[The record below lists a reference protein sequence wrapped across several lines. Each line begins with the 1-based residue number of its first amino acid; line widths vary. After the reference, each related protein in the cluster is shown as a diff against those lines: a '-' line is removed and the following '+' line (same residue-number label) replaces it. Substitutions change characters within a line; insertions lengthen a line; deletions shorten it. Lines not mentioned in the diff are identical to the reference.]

1 MRNVRYSIEAEN
13 WRSDARIEDH
23 DSKRGF
29 ASMEEEEERREAP
42 QKVAAK
48 VAATCSQQRAG
59 GGSWT
64 KGR

>member
-1 MRNVRYSIEAEN
+1 MRNVRYSTEAAK
-13 WRSDARIEDH
+13 WRSDAWIEDH

-29 ASMEEEEERREAP
+29 ASMEEEEWREVP
-42 QKVAAK
+42 QKVAAE
-48 VAATCSQQRAG
+48 VAATCSKQRAG

>member
-1 MRNVRYSIEAEN
+1 MRDVRYSTEAEN
-13 WRSDARIEDH
+13 WRSGARIEDH

-29 ASMEEEEERREAP
+29 ASMEEEERREAP

-48 VAATCSQQRAG
+48 VAATCSKQRAG